1 MSAGRTGSSGGS
13 SGRFRRMAAA
23 VMVAG
28 ALLSGCAAEQGQSES
43 SGVGTFVPA
52 PSANAGAVIP
62 GAGTYIPPTVTQPP
76 ITTQNY
82 PRTIQDTNASPAVL
96 SLYKQAQ
103 SARAAGHSDQAE
115 ALLERALHIDSR
127 NPFVW
132 QALAGAHMDLSHPD
146 QAESAAQ
153 KSTTLARGNPYV
165 EAGNWRLIA
174 SARQARGDSGGA
186 VQAQG
191 RADTIA
197 RALSSN

>member
-1 MSAGRTGSSGGS
+1 MSAGSFG
-13 SGRFRRMAAA
+13 FRRMVAA
-23 VMVAG
+23 VVVAG

-52 PSANAGAVIP
+52 AASPGAVIP

-82 PRTIQDTNASPAVL
+82 PKTIQDTNASPAVL

-115 ALLERALHIDSR
+115 ALLERAVHIDSR